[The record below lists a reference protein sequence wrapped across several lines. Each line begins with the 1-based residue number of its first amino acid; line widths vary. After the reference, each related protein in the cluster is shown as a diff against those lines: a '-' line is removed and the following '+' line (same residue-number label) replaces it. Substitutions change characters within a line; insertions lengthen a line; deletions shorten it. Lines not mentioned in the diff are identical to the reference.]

1 MFCSSSLS
9 RLVSLFVFCKRN
21 ANQFLHPAAVLRLS
35 RDLGLPVVE
44 VKIEEILR
52 LILAAG
58 GGVSLLVGVAGYR
71 IRAGGGRKL
80 LIAAV
85 LVWCIGSVLGVL
97 ALRNR
102 VGPIIVEEGALLAA
116 APGVALAGGL
126 LAHGRREK
134 NIGAFIALAAC
145 ALACADLGAF
155 YSLNHAVVE
164 IASSIGLTGTR
175 TKKVEPTENKECP
188 ENLKSLY
195 LAFSLYVESN
205 GSLPPADKWMDNQE
219 LTSRIQKDEWL
230 HCPEVSNRKD
240 TKFGYAY
247 NDAVAAKSLDGKKL
261 AEMPDAART
270 PLLYDSD
277 NLAKSAHDA
286 FRSLPAN
293 GRHAGKNNVLYC
305 DGHINAVRP

>member
-1 MFCSSSLS
+1 MRGAYHLQRRPARRNQPDAYSQCRS
-9 RLVSLFVFCKRN
+9 RFRAHAQKRICGD
-21 ANQFLHPAAVLRLS
+21 AGLRLCTEPGAS
-35 RDLGLPVVE
+35 
-44 VKIEEILR
+44 
-52 LILAAG
+52 AF
-58 GGVSLLVGVAGYR
+58 
-71 IRAGGGRKL
+71 IRA
-80 LIAAV
+80 AT
-85 LVWCIGSVLGVL
+85 
-97 ALRNR
+97 
-102 VGPIIVEEGALLAA
+102 
-116 APGVALAGGL
+116 
-126 LAHGRREK
+126 
-134 NIGAFIALAAC
+134 
-145 ALACADLGAF
+145 
-155 YSLNHAVVE
+155 
-164 IASSIGLTGTR
+164 IGLTGTR